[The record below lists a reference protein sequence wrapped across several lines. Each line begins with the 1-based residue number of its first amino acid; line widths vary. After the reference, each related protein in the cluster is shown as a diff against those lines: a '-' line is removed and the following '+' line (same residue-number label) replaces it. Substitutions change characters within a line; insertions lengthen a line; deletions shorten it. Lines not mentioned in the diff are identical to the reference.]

1 MTSCLKLTLSRC
13 FSWCILQLLPVTD
26 RKQPNVIC
34 SHTARPH
41 QWLPVTFHAEK
52 LHVLRFFFLCSTPAT
67 LTLSGVINLVLG
79 FFFSLVSFLWVN
91 SEVFK
96 SITHYQDIELEVE
109 FQASQ
114 LHRLSCETNAEYW
127 FLLSISLLL
136 FWWWLKVIFYWKK
149 LKRLQIELFR

>member
-1 MTSCLKLTLSRC
+1 MFFMMYFTTASCNRQEATECDLQSYSKTTSMTASHISCRKITC
-13 FSWCILQLLPVTD
+13 FKI
-26 RKQPNVIC
+26 
-34 SHTARPH
+34 
-41 QWLPVTFHAEK
+41 
-52 LHVLRFFFLCSTPAT
+52 
-67 LTLSGVINLVLG
+67 
-79 FFFSLVSFLWVN
+79 FFSLLYTCNFDFEWSHKLGARFFVSFLWVN

>member
-1 MTSCLKLTLSRC
+1 MFFMMYFTTASCNRQEATECDLQSYSKTTSMTASHISCRKITC
-13 FSWCILQLLPVTD
+13 FKI
-26 RKQPNVIC
+26 
-34 SHTARPH
+34 
-41 QWLPVTFHAEK
+41 
-52 LHVLRFFFLCSTPAT
+52 FFLCSTPAT
-67 LTLSGVINLVLG
+67 LTLSGVINLVLV
-79 FFFSLVSFLWVN
+79 FFFFLVSFLWVN

-109 FQASQ
+109 FQTSQ